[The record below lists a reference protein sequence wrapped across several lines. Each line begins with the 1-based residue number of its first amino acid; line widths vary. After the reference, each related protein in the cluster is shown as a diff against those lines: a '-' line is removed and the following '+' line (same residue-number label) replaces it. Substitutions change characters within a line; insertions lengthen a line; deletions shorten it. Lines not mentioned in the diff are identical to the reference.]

1 MMKNISQEI
10 EKIKNELPQS
20 VQLVAVSKFHPVEK
34 LMQAYSSG
42 QRAFGESRAQEI
54 VAKYSMMPEDVQWHF
69 IGHLQTNKVKQIVPC
84 VSLIHSIDSVKLLKA
99 VNDEAQ
105 KINKKIKVLLQIH
118 VAQEE
123 TKYGFAPNEIV
134 ELAKNGTFDGYEN
147 VAICGIMTMATNTDD
162 EAKIREDF
170 AVARSVFNQLKNEI
184 FVANPDFKELSMGM
198 SDDYKI
204 AMEYGATLVRIGTT
218 IFGEREY

>member
-34 LMQAYSSG
+34 LMQAYSAG

-54 VAKYSMMPEDVQWHF
+54 VAKYSMMPDDVQWHF

-162 EAKIREDF
+162 EVKIREDF

-184 FVANPDFKELSMGM
+184 FIANPDFKELSMGM

>member
-10 EKIKNELPQS
+10 EKIKKELPQS

-34 LMQAYSSG
+34 LMQAYSAG

-118 VAQEE
+118 VAKEE

-162 EAKIREDF
+162 VAKIREDF

-184 FVANPDFKELSMGM
+184 FIANPDFKELSMGM